1 MALFINGEQVK
12 KLEIKEE
19 AERMRPHYQ
28 NVFRDQSPDEQ
39 EKQLKEWARENV
51 IERIILK
58 QEARKDK
65 RPITQEKFEDAFK
78 KLLDDNGGKEKFY
91 KDFNVTPAKE
101 KKIKADLELQLRVE
115 RLLEDVYQDL
125 KTPST
130 NEVKKYY
137 AKNKDKYKI
146 PEQVRAAHIVKYVN
160 EQESSVKAYN
170 DIIKIQKELEAG
182 NTFEELADK
191 TSDCPG
197 NGGDLGYFP
206 RGEMVQ
212 EFEDI
217 VFSLGIGEVS
227 DIIRSGFGYHIAKV
241 YDKRPA
247 KLIEFEH
254 VKNDIIKK
262 LTEEKREKRI
272 GEYIDVLKEKAK
284 IIEK

>member
-1 MALFINGEQVK
+1 MALFVNGERVK
-12 KLEIKEE
+12 KSDIKEE

-28 NVFRDQSPDEQ
+28 DVFRDQSPDEQ
-39 EKQLKEWARENV
+39 EKQLWEWSRENV

-65 RPITQEKFEDAFK
+65 RPISEEKFEDAFK
-78 KLLDDNGGKEKFY
+78 KLLEDNGGKEKFY

-115 RLLEDVYQDL
+115 RLLKDVCQNI
-125 KTPST
+125 KPPSA
-130 NEVKKYY
+130 NEVKKYFV
-137 AKNKDKYKI
+137 KNKDKYKI

-160 EQESSVKAYN
+160 EQVSTVKAYN
-170 DIIKIQKELEAG
+170 DIIKIQKELKAG
-182 NTFEELADK
+182 TDFEELADK
-191 TSDCPG
+191 KSDCPG
-197 NGGDLGYFP
+197 KGGDLGYFP

-212 EFEDI
+212 EFEDV

-227 DIIRSGFGYHIAKV
+227 DIIRSGFGYHLAKV

-247 KLIEFEH
+247 KSIEFEH
-254 VKNDIIKK
+254 VKNEIVKK
-262 LTEEKREKRI
+262 LIEEKREKRI
-272 GEYIDVLKEKAK
+272 DEYIDVLKEKAK